1 MSTGVTVL
9 IVAVVVIAIAVV
21 VALVLRSKR
30 QRESSTNM
38 GLPDLGSLSTEGLD
52 KTHASNPPAQPE
64 KHEQSERPERRT

>member
-1 MSTGVTVL
+1 MSTSATVL

-21 VALVLRSKR
+21 VALVLRSKS
-30 QRESSTNM
+30 QRSSSASM

-52 KTHASNPPAQPE
+52 KTHASNTPGQPE